1 MQITGRPA
9 RVTGREHLT
18 RLVLLGGTVK
28 GSTRAESASAMV
40 AFPTMALDR
49 TGTSRIEGFDRAVP
63 VWLIAAGALLL
74 LIFLPLGWL
83 AYTSVSGERGLTLAH
98 YQHVFTDPRLGR

>member
-1 MQITGRPA
+1 MQITGRQPT
-9 RVTGREHLT
+9 RVTGREHLK

-28 GSTRAESASAMV
+28 GSARAESASAMV

-49 TGTSRIEGFDRAVP
+49 TGTATPSRIEGFDRAAP

-83 AYTSVSGERGLTLAH
+83 AYMSVGGERGLTLAH
-98 YQHVFTDPRLGR
+98 YHRVF